1 MSSYLSEIFRRSRK
15 ETEPICVS
23 ADINEVS
30 DRMRRSCGLR
40 QSTLDCDL
48 LSHKKLA
55 PVGSSEQR
63 RASMTIPPRYF

>member
-1 MSSYLSEIFRRSRK
+1 MFRRCRK
-15 ETEPICVS
+15 EPEPIGLS

-40 QSTLDCDL
+40 QSTVDCDV

-55 PVGSSEQR
+55 PIVGSEQR
-63 RASMTIPPRYF
+63 RASMTIPPR